1 MLKDVREQD
10 KPDNKTSSNDDYGFW
25 YPVELV
31 KAYYWQRRNSSS
43 MFYPEPGGWLDQ
55 DARFQEDYGTYAW
68 LVGMAE
74 NIVKKEKADIE
85 LARQAQR
92 GIR

>member
-1 MLKDVREQD
+1 MKTVRAQD
-10 KPDNKTSSNDDYGFW
+10 KPDTTTESDADYGFW

-31 KAYYWQRRNSSS
+31 KAYYWQRRNSQS

-55 DARFQEDYGTYAW
+55 DERFQQDYGTYAW

-85 LARQAQR
+85 TARQAQR